1 MEIIYY
7 DMNITPKQMELYAA
21 IKEHIAIYKYS
32 PTVREL
38 CKALGGKST
47 GTVLPALRLL
57 RKKGYIDY
65 EDNKSRT
72 IRIVKEVKYGKY

>member
-1 MEIIYY
+1 MGIVYY
-7 DMNITPKQMELYAA
+7 DMNLTPKQMELYAA
-21 IKEHIAIYKYS
+21 IDECLQKYHYS

-38 CKALGGKST
+38 CRMLGGKST
-47 GTVLPALRLL
+47 GTILPALRLL

-65 EDNKSRT
+65 EDRKSRT